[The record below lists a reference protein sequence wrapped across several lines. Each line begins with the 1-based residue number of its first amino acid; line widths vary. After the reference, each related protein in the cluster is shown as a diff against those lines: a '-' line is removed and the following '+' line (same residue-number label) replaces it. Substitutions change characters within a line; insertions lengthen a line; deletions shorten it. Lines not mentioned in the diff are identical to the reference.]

1 MKISKIL
8 TAYATQDG
16 DGVSISRIPGFD
28 GKYLD
33 PFLMIDELKSDD
45 KKDYMGGFPEHPHR
59 GIETFTYILKGGFE
73 HRDQMGN
80 KEAIKAGDVQWMS
93 TGRGVMHSEMPL
105 ADAIDGLHGFQIWIN
120 MPSAEKM
127 RDSRYQDTT
136 KNPAPSFT
144 NTQGV
149 TLKALA
155 GSWQFENET
164 LASELQSLAAN
175 AALADI
181 TLPAGKSTYLEPL
194 SQQKVMLY
202 IHSGSL
208 ITSDN
213 QTIPAGKLLILEPGS
228 DINISSEH
236 GAGVLVLAGDPL
248 NQPIA
253 HMGPF
258 VMTTQAEV
266 QQAVRDYQNG
276 EFGKI

>member
-59 GIETFTYILKGGFE
+59 GIETFTYILQGGFE

-80 KEAIKAGDVQWMS
+80 REAIKAGDVQWMS

-105 ADAIDGLHGFQIWIN
+105 ADAVDGLHGFQIWIN

-155 GSWQFENET
+155 GSWQFE
-164 LASELQSLAAN
+164 SEALTSSLQGLAAN

-181 TLPAGKSTYLEPL
+181 TLPASKSIFLGPL
-194 SQQKVMLY
+194 SQQKIMLY

-208 ITSDN
+208 IMSDN
-213 QTIPAGKLLILEPGS
+213 QIIPAGKLLILEPGS

-258 VMTTQAEV
+258 VMTTQVEV

>member
-1 MKISKIL
+1 MKISKVL

-80 KEAIKAGDVQWMS
+80 KKAIKAGDVQWMS

-105 ADAIDGLHGFQIWIN
+105 ADTVDGLHGFQIWIN
-120 MPSAEKM
+120 MPSLDKM
-127 RDSRYQDTT
+127 RDPRYQDTT
-136 KNPAPSFT
+136 QNSAPSFI
-144 NTQGV
+144 NTHGV

-155 GSWQFENET
+155 GSWQFESET
-164 LASELQSLAAN
+164 LTSSLQGLAAN
-175 AALADI
+175 ALLADI
-181 TLPAGKSTYLEPL
+181 TLPAGKSVHLEPL
-194 SQQKVMLY
+194 SQQKVMIY
-202 IHSGSL
+202 IHSGSI
-208 ITSDN
+208 ITSDD
-213 QTIPAGKLLILEPGS
+213 QTIPAGKLLILEPDS
-228 DINISSEH
+228 NINITSEQ

>member
-1 MKISKIL
+1 MKILKVL

-16 DGVSISRIPGFD
+16 DGVNISRIPGFD

-33 PFLMIDELKSDD
+33 PFLMIDELKSDN
-45 KKDYMGGFPEHPHR
+45 KKDYIGGFPEHPHR

-80 KEAIKAGDVQWMS
+80 KKAIRSGDVQWMS

-105 ADAIDGLHGFQIWIN
+105 ADTSNGLHGFQIWIN
-120 MPSAEKM
+120 MPSLDKM
-127 RDSRYQDTT
+127 RDPRYQDTT
-136 KNPAPSFT
+136 QNPAPSFT

-149 TLKALA
+149 TFKALA
-155 GSWQFENET
+155 GSWQFENEILT
-164 LASELQSLAAN
+164 SSLQSLAAN

-181 TLPAGKSTYLEPL
+181 TLPAEKSMYLASL
-194 SQQKVMLY
+194 SQQKVMIY

-208 ITSDN
+208 ITADN

-228 DINISSEH
+228 DINISSLQ
-236 GAGVLVLAGDPL
+236 GAGILVLAGDPL

-258 VMTTQAEV
+258 VMTTQAEI
-266 QQAVRDYQNG
+266 QQAVRDYKNG
-276 EFGKI
+276 DFGNI